1 MKVWANIDHHRTNEL
16 FGDVQCVLPDECA
29 TGAVLYYFFKYL
41 GIPVTPVMR
50 DALYV
55 AVSTDT
61 GSFQYQMTTAAVME
75 LAADLIRMGVDVQ
88 DINRQLYQEKPW
100 VKMQLMREALN
111 GMKLTPDG
119 RICTFCLTN
128 EAKARIGSRPEDTE
142 GLIDLLRSVQG
153 VWLAAYLEETEDDP
167 RIRIS
172 LRSKTPE
179 ISVAELASRFGGG
192 GHSMAAGVRI
202 RGPIEEV
209 RLTILKAMREEVG
222 TSAPTE
228 DFMNV
233 SDSIQVPSGVL
244 LIDKARDMTS
254 HDVVAIA
261 RRSLGIKKI
270 GHCGTLD
277 PMATGLLML
286 VVGKATK
293 LQDKLMC
300 EHKEY
305 AGTLMLGVETSSQ
318 DAMGEIVAEYSVDGV
333 TEQAVREAFDRFDG
347 AFEQIPSDG
356 FRHQKGRGAAVQTG
370 PEKVRKL
377 CGNRGLWKRSAT
389 EFHAWPFRKWILPF
403 SVPKVFMCGP
413 MLMILGRHWAAER
426 I

>member
-1 MKVWANIDHHRTNEL
+1 
-16 FGDVQCVLPDECA
+16 
-29 TGAVLYYFFKYL
+29 
-41 GIPVTPVMR
+41 
-50 DALYV
+50 
-55 AVSTDT
+55 
-61 GSFQYQMTTAAVME
+61 
-75 LAADLIRMGVDVQ
+75 
-88 DINRQLYQEKPW
+88 
-100 VKMQLMREALN
+100 
-111 GMKLTPDG
+111 
-119 RICTFCLTN
+119 
-128 EAKARIGSRPEDTE
+128 
-142 GLIDLLRSVQG
+142 
-153 VWLAAYLEETEDDP
+153 
-167 RIRIS
+167 
-172 LRSKTPE
+172 
-179 ISVAELASRFGGG
+179 
-192 GHSMAAGVRI
+192 
-202 RGPIEEV
+202 
-209 RLTILKAMREEVG
+209 
-222 TSAPTE
+222 
-228 DFMNV
+228 MNV

-347 AFEQIPSDG
+347 AFEQIPPMVSAIK
-356 FRHQKGRGAAVQTG
+356 RTGAAVQTG
-370 PEKVRKL
+370 PERS
-377 CGNRGLWKRSAT
+377 GNCAEPRPVEVFGHGI
-389 EFHAWPFRKWILPF
+389 HAWPFRKWILPF
-403 SVPKVFMCGP
+403 NVPKVFMCGP